1 MFSTTRT
8 QKVLVSNPSV
18 LQVVIVIVSIHV
30 ASVSTS
36 DNANIDVDDVN
47 VAEMMKDDDGITI
60 VDDVNVTED
69 MLQVRVQAMMLNK
82 TSSKIM
88 YDKDGV
94 ITVNEN
100 YPLSLEF
107 FGVNLDRVRKV
118 KFITTRGKFGGPCD
132 SSESAHFQVIH
143 YLFKSRTI

>member
-18 LQVVIVIVSIHV
+18 LQVVIVIVIIHV
-30 ASVSTS
+30 VRVSTS
-36 DNANIDVDDVN
+36 DNVTIVDNEEVN
-47 VAEMMKDDDGITI
+47 VTI
-60 VDDVNVTED
+60 VDDDVVE
-69 MLQVRVQAMMLNK
+69 MMQVRVQAMMLNK

-94 ITVNEN
+94 ITVSEN

-107 FGVNLDRVRKV
+107 YGVNLDRVRKV
-118 KFITTRGKFGGPCD
+118 KFITTIGKFGGPCD

-143 YLFKSRTI
+143 S

>member
-8 QKVLVSNPSV
+8 QKVLVSNPII
-18 LQVVIVIVSIHV
+18 LQVVIVIVIIHV

-36 DNANIDVDDVN
+36 DNVTIIVDDDDVN
-47 VAEMMKDDDGITI
+47 VSEMMKDD
-60 VDDVNVTED
+60 VNDAE

-107 FGVNLDRVRKV
+107 YGVNLDRVRKV
-118 KFITTRGKFGGPCD
+118 KFITTIGKFGGPCD

-143 YLFKSRTI
+143 S

>member
-1 MFSTTRT
+1 MFSTTGT
-8 QKVLVSNPSV
+8 QKVLVSNQSV
-18 LQVVIVIVSIHV
+18 LQVVIVIVIIHV

-36 DNANIDVDDVN
+36 ASDNV
-47 VAEMMKDDDGITI
+47 TI
-60 VDDVNVTED
+60 VDDVNDAE
-69 MLQVRVQAMMLNK
+69 MMQVRVQAMMLNK

-94 ITVNEN
+94 ITVSEN

-107 FGVNLDRVRKV
+107 YGVNLDRVRKV
-118 KFITTRGKFGGPCD
+118 KFITTIGKFGGPCD